1 MKKGL
6 IIVDYQ
12 NDFVKPDGA
21 LSVPNADTVY
31 EYILKMAD
39 STPKELIVATIDA
52 HNEKEWELLNTP
64 ESAKYPPH
72 CVKGTQGC
80 KLYGELEQKVEAG
93 NIFEKNAYAPDKT
106 AFYNLEDCDEIF
118 MVGVVTEICVYQTAI
133 ALYTA
138 MANINKYPKITVDLN
153 GCYHLNETA
162 AKQQMQYLKDYLG
175 ITVIERA

>member
-12 NDFVKPDGA
+12 NDFVKTDGA

-31 EYILKMAD
+31 EYILKMAK
-39 STPKELIVATIDA
+39 STPKELIVTTLDA
-52 HNEKEWELLNTP
+52 HDEKEWEQLNTP
-64 ESAKYPPH
+64 ESEKYPPH

-80 KLYGELEQKVEAG
+80 KLYGELEQKVEPT
-93 NIFEKNAYAPDKT
+93 NIFEKNAYAPDKM
-106 AFYNLEDCDEIF
+106 AFSNLEICEEIF
-118 MVGVVTEICVYQTAI
+118 VVGVVTEICVYQTAI

-138 MANINKYPKITVDLN
+138 MANNNKYPKITVDLN
-153 GCYHLNETA
+153 GCYHLNESV

-175 ITVIERA
+175 IDVIEKT